1 MMIKIFTRP
10 FAKLISVCCKNTE
23 KPVFELKEAQC
34 PWGDTKIV
42 YKHIAENYGTTT
54 TG

>member
-23 KPVFELKEAQC
+23 EPIFELKEAQC
-34 PWGDTKIV
+34 PWGDTKIDH
-42 YKHIAENYGTTT
+42 KNMTENYGTTS